1 MQARRDGISLLL
13 GFALVSLLPRSPR
26 LSSFSSGPQTFCSVA
41 TGHARGGSIQ
51 DTIPRGNRIS
61 SAGSAAVAWCARCF
75 LGDVG
80 SPPPL
85 PFLVWA
91 RSLIVSFWVWVA
103 ASRRLGVL
111 CPEWA
116 DLSGALPQ
124 SSVQQIEPSSRWPR
138 LLRVTGLDRLNG
150 ILGCALPSMSNVGL
164 QPNLRLKCVH
174 VMGL

>member
-1 MQARRDGISLLL
+1 MLEAGLSRIRFRGET
-13 GFALVSLLPRSPR
+13 VSLLRDQLRSLGAPA
-26 LSSFSSGPQTFCSVA
+26 FSWVT
-41 TGHARGGSIQ
+41 
-51 DTIPRGNRIS
+51 
-61 SAGSAAVAWCARCF
+61 
-75 LGDVG
+75 LGA
-80 SPPPL
+80 PPPF